1 MTNHEPPYNLK
12 ILCWAST
19 HLLSQSPPT
28 FWANHHPPF
37 EPITALFTI
46 TGLWPLGCTYWNSV
60 VMVNLILLSFSVVFL
75 QPGVNLLSALCT
87 NIFNILYAL
96 LKTVEIQ
103 ISWLLI
109 KLTDQDLYHFS
120 STQWIYII
128 NELARSW
135 LESEV
140 HIYLRTT
147 HKVLSMRELVLLVG
161 QIW

>member
-1 MTNHEPPYNLK
+1 M
-12 ILCWAST
+12 
-19 HLLSQSPPT
+19 
-28 FWANHHPPF
+28 
-37 EPITALFTI
+37 
-46 TGLWPLGCTYWNSV
+46 

-120 STQWIYII
+120 STQ
-128 NELARSW
+128 
-135 LESEV
+135 
-140 HIYLRTT
+140 
-147 HKVLSMRELVLLVG
+147 
-161 QIW
+161 